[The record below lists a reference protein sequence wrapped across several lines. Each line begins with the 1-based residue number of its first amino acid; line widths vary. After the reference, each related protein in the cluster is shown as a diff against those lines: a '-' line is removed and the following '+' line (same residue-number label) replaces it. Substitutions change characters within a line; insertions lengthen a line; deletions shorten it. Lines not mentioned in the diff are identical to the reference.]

1 MISPTTGGVLRIT
14 RELMMDFISDLI
26 TGKKRL
32 INKNLILRGITR
44 LNDDVPLF
52 CCAYDFA
59 FTADDLPVIPEGCC
73 PNPDLDVEEVKGK
86 KNCYKLVQKK

>member
-1 MISPTTGGVLRIT
+1 MINPTTGGVLRVT
-14 RELMMDFISDLI
+14 RELMMDFLSDLI

-44 LNDDVPLF
+44 LNDDVPF
-52 CCAYDFA
+52 FSCAYDLA

-73 PNPDLDVEEVKGK
+73 PNPDLKIEKVKNK
-86 KNCYKLVQKK
+86 KTCFKLI